1 MQQYLQNKKGL
12 VQGVFDQVFDKY
24 DLMNDF
30 MSFGIHRLWKKN
42 LINLMNPSKN
52 KNLIDVACGTGDIG
66 KLYLDN
72 TDISNNITCI
82 DPNKGMIAEGKK
94 KLINYKNINW
104 IISEAERLPV
114 KSDLF
119 DFYTISF
126 GLRNTKDLDRTL
138 SEAYR
143 VLKPGGRFLCLEFS
157 QIQNENLKFIYKQ
170 YSKLIPLIG
179 KYVVGN
185 KKPYEYL
192 LESIEKFV
200 SQDELLDLMSKNKFQ
215 KCNYKNLSN
224 GGASNVS
231 AEEKLVDRAQLM
243 GLTAP
248 EMTALIG
255 GMRVLNTNY
264 DGSDYG
270 VFTKKPGTLTND
282 YFVNLLDMNI
292 TWKEEDKSEQTFLGK
307 DRKTKKNKWKAT
319 RVDLIFGSNSQ
330 LRALAEVYA
339 CEDSSKKF
347 VDDFIAAW
355 VKVMNADRFDLKL
368 N

>member
-42 LINLMNPSKN
+42 LIHLMNPSKN

-72 TDISNNITCI
+72 TFINNNITCV
-82 DPNKGMIAEGKK
+82 DPNKGMIAKGKK

-104 IISEAERLPV
+104 IISEAERLPI

-126 GLRNTKDLDRTL
+126 GLRNTKDLNKTL

-185 KKPYEYL
+185 KEPYEYL

-215 KCNYKNLSN
+215 KCSYKNLSN
-224 GGASNVS
+224 GIVS
-231 AEEKLVDRAQLM
+231 IHS
-243 GLTAP
+243 G
-248 EMTALIG
+248 
-255 GMRVLNTNY
+255 
-264 DGSDYG
+264 
-270 VFTKKPGTLTND
+270 
-282 YFVNLLDMNI
+282 
-292 TWKEEDKSEQTFLGK
+292 WKIK
-307 DRKTKKNKWKAT
+307 
-319 RVDLIFGSNSQ
+319 
-330 LRALAEVYA
+330 
-339 CEDSSKKF
+339 
-347 VDDFIAAW
+347 
-355 VKVMNADRFDLKL
+355 
-368 N
+368 